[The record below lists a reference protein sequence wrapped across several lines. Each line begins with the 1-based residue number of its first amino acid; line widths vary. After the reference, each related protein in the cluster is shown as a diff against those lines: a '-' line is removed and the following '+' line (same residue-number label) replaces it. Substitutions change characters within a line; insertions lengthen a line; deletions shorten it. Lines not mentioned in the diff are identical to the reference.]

1 MARKLGMEA
10 KLYRNTGNYA
20 SPTWS
25 EVANVRDLTMNTE
38 KGSADVTTRGNSGWR
53 AMAGTL
59 KDLSV
64 EFEMVYDTADEDFT
78 AIQTAFMD
86 NDQVEF
92 AVMDGDIAEAGTQG
106 IRATFEVMNFSQ
118 SEPLEEA
125 IIVSV
130 TLSAAYA
137 DNAPEVYTIAAS

>member
-10 KLYRNTGNYA
+10 KLYRNTGDYA
-20 SPTWS
+20 EPTWT
-25 EVANVRDLTMNTE
+25 EVENVRDLTMNTE

-92 AVMDGDIAEAGTQG
+92 AVMDGDITEAGTQG

-137 DNAPEVYTIAAS
+137 DNAPEVYTIEAS